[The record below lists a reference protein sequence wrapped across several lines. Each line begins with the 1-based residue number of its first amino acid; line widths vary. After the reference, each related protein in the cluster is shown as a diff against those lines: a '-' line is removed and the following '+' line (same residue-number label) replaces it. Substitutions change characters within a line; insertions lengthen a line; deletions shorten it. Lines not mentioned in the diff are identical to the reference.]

1 MSLELAVRWQCVQKD
16 PLLQRSSHTLSVS
29 SDDSPQA
36 YVFGGE
42 LNPREPRDN
51 DVHVIDLQGGRQPLL
66 FATFELL
73 SDIEAQK
80 SIKSLLS
87 SQTKTSPTP
96 RVGTAST
103 CIGGKVYLFSGRG
116 GVAMTS
122 IEEMG
127 SLWTLDYS
135 KSRASSSPAWTLLS
149 PANRNDPYPEGRSY
163 HALTNDGSN
172 TIYLHGGCPAKGR
185 LSDLWSFDILT
196 CAWTELNPAP
206 GSGRGGSS
214 IAVSGGRLYRMNG
227 FDGKT
232 EQGGTMD
239 IYEPALK
246 AWNTRSYLA
255 DGVSGPE
262 PRSVSCLLAVE
273 LQGRPSLVSA
283 FGEHDPSP
291 LGHQGAGRM
300 LDDIWVF
307 DIRTSKWSQMKAA
320 SGSSER
326 PAARGWFGADV
337 LRSRDGSDDRIVI
350 AGGLGEDNQRLS
362 DAWILEFAE

>member
-1 MSLELAVRWQCVQKD
+1 MSMKLGMKWNFVQKD
-16 PLLQRSSHTLSVS
+16 PLLQRSSHTLFVS
-29 SDDSPQA
+29 SNDSAKA

-51 DVHVIDLQGGRQPLL
+51 DVHVIDLRGGRQPLRSV
-66 FATFELL
+66 AVELL
-73 SDIEAQK
+73 SDTEAQK
-80 SIKSLLS
+80 SIKTLS
-87 SQTKTSPTP
+87 SSQSKTSPIP

-103 CIGGKVYLFSGRG
+103 YMGGKVYLFSGRG

-122 IEEMG
+122 IEERG
-127 SLWTLDYS
+127 SLWTLDVS
-135 KSRASSSPAWTLLS
+135 QSMASSSPAWTLLS
-149 PANRNDPYPEGRSY
+149 PANRNGPYPEGRSY

-172 TIYLHGGCPAKGR
+172 TIHLHGGCPAKGR
-185 LSDLWSFDILT
+185 LSDLWAFDIT
-196 CAWTELNPAP
+196 TRTWTELSPAP

-246 AWNTRSYLA
+246 SWNTRSYLA

-273 LQGRPSLVSA
+273 LQGRPLLVTA

-300 LDDIWVF
+300 LDDVWVF
-307 DIRTSKWSQMKAA
+307 DIQTSEWSQMEAA

-337 LRSRDGSDDRIVI
+337 LQFRDGSDDRIVI

-362 DAWILEFAE
+362 DAWILEFAD